1 MISITRWSGCGNRR
15 LPSMPKPVRRAGC
28 MALLGLI
35 LGFALAPTD
44 ARAQGGSVS
53 AGSSRVVSDG
63 EVVRLQAAGASA
75 TVQGDWRA
83 AAGTGVTV
91 TGDAL
96 LVELGAVRSRDH
108 VRVSVAGDVLFASG
122 SAAIDAQAAA
132 TLAKIAQLIRE
143 QARGEVL
150 VVGHTDSIGS
160 ADANQDLSQ
169 QRALAV
175 IDWLVREQHI
185 PATLLVARG
194 MGESRPLV
202 RESGGGDMADQS
214 ARARNRRVELFIGTT
229 PTANV
234 RVAAG
239 LVQVNTDA
247 GTVHIGD
254 DRIDSDQVHIAPGRV
269 SAGGVTVD
277 AGGSASDKG
286 GGVDR
291 VEPASDG
298 NCAAGR
304 TCTMTCFEGDCD
316 LTCPAGARCDFSCEG
331 GGCTL
336 ACAAGAHCNFACP
349 GGDCRFACALGS
361 TCNTSCTGEGCSGS

>member
-1 MISITRWSGCGNRR
+1 MTSIAPSSDGKNRR
-15 LPSMPKPVRRAGC
+15 VSSIPKPPRRAGLI
-28 MALLGLI
+28 ALLGLI
-35 LGFALAPTD
+35 LGFALVPTD

-63 EVVRLQAAGASA
+63 EVVRLQAAGAGA

-83 AAGTGVTV
+83 VAGTGVTV

-96 LVELGAVRSRDH
+96 LGELGAVRSADH
-108 VRVSVAGDVLFASG
+108 VRLSVAGDVLFASG
-122 SAAIDAQAAA
+122 SAAIDAHAAA
-132 TLAKIAQLIRE
+132 TLAKVAQLIRE

-160 ADANQDLSQ
+160 ADANQGLSQ

-175 IDWLVREQHI
+175 IDWLVREQRI

-194 MGESRPLV
+194 MGESQPLV
-202 RESGGGDMADQS
+202 RESGGDDPADQS

-239 LVQVNTDA
+239 LVQVNTGA

-254 DRIDSDQVHIAPGRV
+254 GRIDSDQAHIAPGRV
-269 SAGGVTVD
+269 SAGGVTVE
-277 AGGSASDKG
+277 AGGSASDE

-336 ACAAGAHCNFACP
+336 ACAAGAHCNLACP